1 MKRLQLIVLALLI
14 AAIPASANA
23 GEVKI
28 ALDTPPKLDISGSY
42 VWIHNFAEALKAGGM
57 EVREM
62 PRGSVGGEAEKLDQL
77 SLGLLEVSLSDIK
90 SIAKINPFVYGL
102 RLPYLFDNVAHMD
115 RAMKSSDLFSEINK
129 QITGSDL
136 KLVAFVPLGPE
147 SGILNT
153 KNAVHSPADMA
164 GLRMRALDDAQIA
177 LYKSWGSNG
186 TIVPW
191 QEVPTA
197 LQTGV
202 VDGYIN
208 SALVPMMFGH
218 TDVLKYF
225 TDAKVII
232 SQRAAIFSKVWYD
245 GLSTADQATVD
256 KAVVAATKAN
266 RQWLQKVSVTAK
278 KDLAGAGLEVVDLN
292 DEQRGTFRELSKK
305 VYNAGLLSK
314 AQVDEWVGIAE
325 ASR

>member
-1 MKRLQLIVLALLI
+1 MKHFWLMVLAVVI
-14 AAIPASANA
+14 ALAPALANA

-42 VWIHNFAEALKAGGM
+42 VWAYNFGKALKAGGM
-57 EVREM
+57 KVREM

-77 SLGLLEVSLSDIK
+77 STGLLEVSLSDVK
-90 SIAKINPFVYGL
+90 SVAKIHPFIYGL

-115 RAMKSSDLFSEINK
+115 RALEKGKIIDKINK
-129 QITGSDL
+129 QIAGSNVI
-136 KLVAFVPLGPE
+136 LVALVPLGPE

-153 KNAVHSPADMA
+153 KKAVGKPADMDK
-164 GLRMRALDDAQIA
+164 LRMRALDDAQIA

-191 QEVPTA
+191 KEVPTS

-208 SALVPMMFGH
+208 SPLVPIMFGH
-218 TDVLKYF
+218 TDILKHF

-232 SQRAAIFSKVWYD
+232 AQRAVLISKDWYE
-245 GLSTADQATVD
+245 GLSDKDRATVD
-256 KAVVAATKAN
+256 KAVADGTKAN
-266 RQWLQKVSVTAK
+266 RDWLKKVSVTAIEGLK
-278 KDLAGAGLEVVDLN
+278 KAGIQVTDLSAEN
-292 DEQRGTFRELSKK
+292 RESFRKLSKE
-305 VYNAGLLSK
+305 VYNSGLLSEE
-314 AQVDEWVGIAE
+314 QVAEWVKLAE
-325 ASR
+325 SAQ

>member
-1 MKRLQLIVLALLI
+1 MKHFLLTVLVAVIAFAPAL
-14 AAIPASANA
+14 ADA

-42 VWIHNFAEALKAGGM
+42 VWAYNFGEALKAGGM
-57 EVREM
+57 KVREM

-77 SLGLLEVSLSDIK
+77 STGLLEVSLSDVK
-90 SIAKINPFVYGL
+90 SVAKINPFIYGL

-115 RAMKSSDLFSEINK
+115 RALEKGKIIEKVNK
-129 QITGSDL
+129 QIAGSNVI
-136 KLVAFVPLGPE
+136 LVALVPLGPE

-153 KNAVHSPADMA
+153 KKAVEKPGDMNN
-164 GLRMRALDDAQIA
+164 LRMRALDDAQIA

-191 QEVPTA
+191 KEVPTS

-208 SALVPMMFGH
+208 SPLVPMMFGH
-218 TDVLKYF
+218 TDILKHF

-232 SQRAAIFSKVWYD
+232 AQRAVLVSKDWYE
-245 GLSTADQATVD
+245 GLSDKDRATVD
-256 KAVVAATKAN
+256 QAVAAATKAN
-266 RQWLQKVSVTAK
+266 REWLKKVSVTALEGLK
-278 KDLAGAGLEVVDLN
+278 KAGIQITPLS
-292 DEQRGTFRELSKK
+292 DENREAFRALSKT
-305 VYNAGLLSK
+305 VYNSGLLSK
-314 AQVDEWVGIAE
+314 EQVDEWVKLAE
-325 ASR
+325 SVK